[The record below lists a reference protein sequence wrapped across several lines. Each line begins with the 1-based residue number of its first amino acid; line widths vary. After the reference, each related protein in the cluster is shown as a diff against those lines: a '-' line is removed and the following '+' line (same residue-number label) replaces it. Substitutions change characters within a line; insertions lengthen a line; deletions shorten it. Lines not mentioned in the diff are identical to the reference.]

1 MSYRQIALH
10 LNIPLNTVK
19 DTIQK
24 GYQEGQERKGRGR
37 YPKTTK
43 LQDDFMVE
51 EALSN
56 CNTSYS
62 EIAKKV
68 APNVSAMTVRRRLQ
82 QKHLKKWLAQERT
95 HLNEDL
101 AQERWEWALAHRHWT
116 REMWRRKAIWRDEV
130 AVERRRKE
138 EKMGI

>member
-1 MSYRQIALH
+1 MPPILRSHVKKPIPSKHLSEFTRGRILGLHEPKMSYCQISHH
-10 LNIPLNTVK
+10 LGIPLNTVK
-19 DTIQK
+19 DTILK
-24 GYQEGQERKGRGR
+24 GNQEGLERQGRGR

-43 LQDDFMVE
+43 LQDNSMVE

-56 CNTSYS
+56 CNINYS

-82 QKHLKKWLAQERT
+82 QKHLKKWLAQERV

-101 AQERWEWALAHRHWT
+101 AQERLE
-116 REMWRRKAIWRDEV
+116 
-130 AVERRRKE
+130 
-138 EKMGI
+138 

>member
-43 LQDDFMVE
+43 LQDNSMVE
-51 EALSN
+51 EALIN
-56 CNTSYS
+56 RNTSYS
-62 EIAKKV
+62 EIAKK
-68 APNVSAMTVRRRLQ
+68 SCSQCLYY
-82 QKHLKKWLAQERT
+82 
-95 HLNEDL
+95 DS
-101 AQERWEWALAHRHWT
+101 
-116 REMWRRKAIWRDEV
+116 
-130 AVERRRKE
+130 E
-138 EKMGI
+138 EKTSTKASEKVVGTEEGSFE